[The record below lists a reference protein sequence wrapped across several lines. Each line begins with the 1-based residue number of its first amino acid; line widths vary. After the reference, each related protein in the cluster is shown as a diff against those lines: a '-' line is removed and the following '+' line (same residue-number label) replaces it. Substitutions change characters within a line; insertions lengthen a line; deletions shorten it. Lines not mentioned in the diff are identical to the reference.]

1 MTNPTGEANRGT
13 LRLDFDRRLLLQ
25 FRGSAITS
33 DAGLL
38 PYRELDDAV
47 GLTDTAANT
56 LADAR
61 TGKNI
66 RHLLGG
72 LLRQSVFGRLAGYED
87 VNDADRLCRDPAMR
101 WVVGDR
107 AITGSAASASQMG
120 RFETKWLSRP
130 ENLAALADLP
140 GQWIDKVHT
149 RRPPRIVVLDM
160 DSSESPT
167 YGEQEGGAYNGHFGC
182 TCYHPLFVFNQLGDV
197 ERCALRSG
205 NVHSAD
211 GWRAVLE
218 PVIARYRGTV
228 KRLYFRGDAAF
239 ANPEIYEFIE
249 AEGVGYTIRLPAN
262 SVLQNRIGYLLKR
275 PVGRPPLEVRR
286 YYASFSYQAQSW
298 KKPRRVVA
306 KVEWHPGELYPRVG
320 FIVTNLARPAERV
333 VAFYNRRG
341 TCEQYIKEG
350 KNAIK
355 WTRLSCRTFAANAV
369 RLQLHV
375 LAYNLGNFMR
385 TLAMLKAAEPW
396 SLTSLRE
403 KLIKIG
409 AKVISHGRYVT
420 FHMWTAPSS
429 QGVLQCFDQIA
440 CVHMSGLFVRS
451 HMNAGQDGFRD
462 ESSKQM
468 GDLIEGHWNVRD
480 FSRRGSIDLTI
491 CS

>member
-1 MTNPTGEANRGT
+1 MGDPTGEAGKGA
-13 LRLDFDRRLLLQ
+13 LRLDFDRRLMLQ
-25 FRGSAITS
+25 FRGSVITA

-38 PYRELDDAV
+38 AYRELDDTLR
-47 GLTDTAANT
+47 LTDTGAET

-61 TGKNI
+61 SGKNA
-66 RHLLGG
+66 RHRLAG

-120 RFETKWLSRP
+120 RFETEWLTRP

-140 GQWIDKVHT
+140 GQWIDTVHR

-167 YGEQEGGAYNGHFGC
+167 YGEQEGSAYNGHFGC
-182 TCYHPLFVFNQLGDV
+182 TCYHPLFVFNQLGDL

-205 NVHSAD
+205 KVHSAD

-218 PVIARYRGTV
+218 PVVARYWGTA

-239 ANPEIYEFIE
+239 ASPDIYEFLE
-249 AEGVGYTIRLPAN
+249 AEGIGYTIRLPAN
-262 SVLQNRIGYLLKR
+262 RVLQEKIGYLLKR
-275 PVGRPPLEVRR
+275 PVGRPPHEVRR

-320 FIVTNLARPAERV
+320 FIVTNLARPTERV
-333 VAFYNRRG
+333 VAFYNQRV
-341 TCEQYIKEG
+341 TAEQWIKEG
-350 KNAIK
+350 KGAIK

-369 RLQLHV
+369 RLQLHA

-385 TLAMLKAAEPW
+385 TLAMPKRVEPW
-396 SLTSLRE
+396 SLTSLRD

-409 AKVISHGRYVT
+409 AKVFSHGRYIT
-420 FHMWTAPSS
+420 FQMAEVAVPRQMFKDILRLIAQLRGPSPAP
-429 QGVLQCFDQIA
+429 A
-440 CVHMSGLFVRS
+440 
-451 HMNAGQDGFRD
+451 
-462 ESSKQM
+462 
-468 GDLIEGHWNVRD
+468 
-480 FSRRGSIDLTI
+480 
-491 CS
+491 

>member
-1 MTNPTGEANRGT
+1 MGDPTGEAGSGA
-13 LRLDFDRRLLLQ
+13 LRFDFDRRLMVQ

-38 PYRELDDAV
+38 PYRELDDTL
-47 GLTDTAANT
+47 GLTETGGGV

-61 TGKNI
+61 TGRNG
-66 RHLLGG
+66 RHRLVG

-87 VNDADRLCRDPAMR
+87 VNDADRLCHDPAMR
-101 WVVGDR
+101 WVVGDWAIMR
-107 AITGSAASASQMG
+107 AAASASQMG
-120 RFETKWLSRP
+120 RFETEWLSRP

-140 GQWIDKVHT
+140 GQWIDKVHR

-167 YGEQEGGAYNGHFGC
+167 YGEQEGSAYNGHFGC

-218 PVIARYRGTV
+218 PVVVRYRGTL

-239 ANPEIYEFIE
+239 ANPEIYEFLE
-249 AEGVGYTIRLPAN
+249 AEGMGYAIRLPAN
-262 SVLQNRIGYLLKR
+262 RVLQDKIGYLLKR
-275 PVGRPPLEVRR
+275 PVGRPPHEVRR
-286 YYASFSYQAQSW
+286 YYASFGYQAQSW

-320 FIVTNLARPAERV
+320 LIVTNLARPAERV
-333 VAFYNRRG
+333 VAFYNQRG
-341 TCEQYIKEG
+341 TAEQWIKEG
-350 KNAIK
+350 KGAIK

-369 RLQLHV
+369 RLQLHA

-385 TLAMLKAAEPW
+385 TLALPKAAEPW

-409 AKVISHGRYVT
+409 AKVVSHGRYVT
-420 FHMWTAPSS
+420 FQMAEVAVSRQMFGEILTLISRLRAPP
-429 QGVLQCFDQIA
+429 A
-440 CVHMSGLFVRS
+440 P
-451 HMNAGQDGFRD
+451 A
-462 ESSKQM
+462 
-468 GDLIEGHWNVRD
+468 
-480 FSRRGSIDLTI
+480 
-491 CS
+491 